1 MYRKSKKRISTRNN
15 FTVVFASKFRCINSH
30 ATWGTTGDICTS
42 SVTCCTTCKEEPGV
56 AGISFDGGWGM
67 RWWQD
72 IDGGAE
78 DDGKT

>member
-1 MYRKSKKRISTRNN
+1 M
-15 FTVVFASKFRCINSH
+15 
-30 ATWGTTGDICTS
+30 WGTTGDICTS

-56 AGISFDGGWGM
+56 AGISLNGGWGM
-67 RWWQD
+67 RRWQD